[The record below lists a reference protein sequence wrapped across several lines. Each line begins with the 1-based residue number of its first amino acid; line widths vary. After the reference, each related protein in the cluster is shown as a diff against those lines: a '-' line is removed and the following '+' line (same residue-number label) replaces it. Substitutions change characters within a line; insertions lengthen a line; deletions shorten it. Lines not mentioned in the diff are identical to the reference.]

1 VYKFKSH
8 LKSEIE
14 VFIANIFLRVLESRS
29 TSHAQKSLVLE
40 ALRALCADPQL
51 LTSLFLNYDCD
62 YDAVNLYEN
71 IVNSLTRVSRG
82 KVTSRT
88 GSRVELQREA
98 DLALYALEVLIVI
111 LRAMLSLLD
120 LPGGIPRAEA
130 VENNILLKSL
140 TQLDIGMAAVDAPKI
155 MLQRQGSVN
164 TPTSSSAVRAESMEE
179 NFTDTLDRKR
189 TDAQKFD
196 IGSIRFKQSINQ
208 GMDFFISE
216 NMCEPNAPA
225 IAQFLYQNNDKL
237 DKTQIGELLGREAEF
252 SLIKN
257 ETSAE
262 KGGPG
267 IAAALLQSYVQFFD
281 FRDVSIDDAIR
292 DLLST
297 FRLPGEAQKIDR
309 IMEQFARKYSD
320 ENYHHHVTAANP
332 EDIES
337 FNHESS
343 KVEMNADTIF
353 VLSFSIIMLNTDLH
367 NPNIREENR
376 MNEDQFLR
384 NNRGIGTNGS
394 NLPDEYLLQIY
405 QSIAK
410 RPITLREDD
419 DARLMAMQRQKQIN
433 FFDFLYGVGGASE
446 EQLREEQRRETDA
459 VMHASYKLFK
469 YSKSSSNSSLL
480 HNQHHNSEIIEAKDA
495 VIPMFEAI
503 WGSLLSA
510 LSTQLEASN
519 NRSSTTDALTLCL
532 NGFVYAIRISANTNL
547 DLIRNAYVNGLAK
560 FTLLGNL
567 QEMKR
572 SNLEAIRVL
581 LSIAVMDGEVLCQSW
596 GPILQCVSEV
606 ARLRD
611 MATSSSS
618 SSTNKFITSVAE
630 SSTEVANSR
639 LVLSAIQDILIDKVF
654 SSTVQ
659 LTAKGILHF
668 VEEMIRASKLEMSG
682 ADHRGNVG
690 SASSH
695 PLDNNV
701 HSNDLVHISES
712 QLIGAAS
719 DNGDATSN
727 LAQLVPAVIIQKFT
741 SKKSRTSRIYCLQKL
756 VEVADYNMDVRP
768 RLVWTQIWELLGKYF
783 VDVCV
788 LSDSADVRKFW
799 I

>member
-1 VYKFKSH
+1 
-8 LKSEIE
+8 
-14 VFIANIFLRVLESRS
+14 
-29 TSHAQKSLVLE
+29 
-40 ALRALCADPQL
+40 
-51 LTSLFLNYDCD
+51 
-62 YDAVNLYEN
+62 VNLYEN

-82 KVTSRT
+82 KVTTRT
-88 GSRVELQREA
+88 GSRIELQREA

-155 MLQRQGSVN
+155 MLQRQGSAN
-164 TPTSSSAVRAESMEE
+164 TPISSSAARAESMEE
-179 NFTDTLDRKR
+179 NFTDALDRKR

-196 IGSIRFKQSINQ
+196 IGSIRFKQSIQ
-208 GMDFFISE
+208 RGMDFFISE
-216 NMCEPNAPA
+216 NMCEANAPA

-320 ENYHHHVTAANP
+320 ENYHHHVTASNS

-343 KVEMNADTIF
+343 KLEINADTIF

-384 NNRGIGTNGS
+384 NNRGIGTKGS
-394 NLPDEYLLQIY
+394 NLSDEYLLQIY
-405 QSIAK
+405 HSIAK

-419 DARLMAMQRQKQIN
+419 DARLMAMQRQKQMN
-433 FFDFLYGVGGASE
+433 FFDFLYGVGGVSE

-480 HNQHHNSEIIEAKDA
+480 HNQHHQQQKNYAEIIEAKDA

-519 NRSSTTDALTLCL
+519 NRSSTTAALTLCL

-611 MATSSSS
+611 MVISS
-618 SSTNKFITSVAE
+618 SSTNKFISSVAE

-654 SSTVQ
+654 TSTVQ

-690 SASSH
+690 SESLYINSH
-695 PLDNNV
+695 PLDNNDNN
-701 HSNDLVHISES
+701 NDLVHISES
-712 QLIGAAS
+712 QLLGAAS

-727 LAQLVPAVIIQKFT
+727 LAQLVPAAIIQKFT
-741 SKKSRTSRIYCLQKL
+741 WKKSTTNRIYCLQKL

-783 VDVCV
+783 VDVCT
-788 LSDSADVRKFW
+788 LSDSANIRKFL
-799 I
+799 ISFFRYLCLFDYSLIYHGNNLYPHRRIRHG